1 MPEGLRIILHG
12 LQKIAD
18 WIDTLNE
25 RVGRFASW
33 LVLAVVL
40 LGAWNAVAR
49 YTSKFTGL
57 DLASNAYLEL
67 QWYLFSAIF
76 LLGLGYTLKRDEH
89 VRVDVMHAAMK
100 PGLIARIDIIGTIVF
115 LIPFTLFAL
124 WASWFPVRNS
134 WEIREMSPD
143 PDGLA
148 RYPIKTL
155 VPVAFVLLLLQGISM
170 LIRRVEQMKRQDGRG
185 QHPASNIQHS
195 TFKVEVSNSSSIQNP
210 SSSAKAMADKKSK
223 IKNPDTGGVP

>member
-1 MPEGLRIILHG
+1 MHALL
-12 LQKIAD
+12 KIAE
-18 WIDTLNE
+18 WIDRLNE

-40 LGAWNAVAR
+40 LGAWNAIAR
-49 YTSKFTGL
+49 YTSKFTDLG
-57 DLASNAYLEL
+57 LASNAYLEM

-89 VRVDVMHAAMK
+89 VRVDVMHASMR
-100 PGLIARIDIIGTIVF
+100 PRLIAKIDVVGTLIF
-115 LIPFTLFAL
+115 LIPFTLFVL

-134 WEIREMSPD
+134 WQIKEMSPD

-155 VPVAFVLLLLQGISM
+155 IPVAFVLLLLQGISV
-170 LIRRVEQMKRQDGRG
+170 LIKRWKFMRDHAGCRQN
-185 QHPASNIQHS
+185 PK
-195 TFKVEVSNSSSIQNP
+195 FKIQN
-210 SSSAKAMADKKSK
+210 SE
-223 IKNPDTGGVP
+223 GEE